1 MFISHAEDVVI
12 RDNVIKEPRQPLSPA
27 APNEAAIVIRNCGD
41 VTISGTTFP
50 EGVTEVIR

>member
-41 VTISGTTFP
+41 VTVIGNTFP
-50 EGVTEVIR
+50 TGVPEVLK